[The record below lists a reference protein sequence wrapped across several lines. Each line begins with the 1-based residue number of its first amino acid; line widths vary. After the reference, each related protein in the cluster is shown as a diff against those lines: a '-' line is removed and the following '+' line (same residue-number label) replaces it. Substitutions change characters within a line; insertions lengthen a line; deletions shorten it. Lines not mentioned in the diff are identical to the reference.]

1 MTYSQRWP
9 LPPWNSSTMLG
20 LPPSV
25 AEVFSEFPGP
35 FNSQFGLPPLH
46 CLSVVTAN
54 AGAAV
59 ATIIMAAT
67 RATTI
72 NKPMRLIKLHPFP
85 THLPNGVSLKP
96 CQVGCGLRGL
106 GVLCVPLPL
115 ATNKRPAPC
124 PYTSTSLVL
133 SSPHPLL
140 PLLAW
145 HFSKKQNRLPSGLYR
160 P

>member
-1 MTYSQRWP
+1 MYLRRSYLVHFFWPPGDRSWFWPGGHLPEEVVVGLP
-9 LPPWNSSTMLG
+9 LPLPSSSAANDV
-20 LPPSV
+20 P
-25 AEVFSEFPGP
+25 A
-35 FNSQFGLPPLH
+35 
-46 CLSVVTAN
+46 VT
-54 AGAAV
+54 V
-59 ATIIMAAT
+59 SATTNMAAT
-67 RATTI
+67 VSI
-72 NKPMRLIKLHPFP
+72 KMMRFMRYLLSLPHP
-85 THLPNGVSLKP
+85 PNGVPLKR
-96 CQVGCGLRGL
+96 CRVGCEFAGL
-106 GVLCVPLPL
+106 GALCVPLPL